1 MYLQTF
7 FPSQA
12 LTDVETVKHFSQA
25 LTDVETVKHFSEA
38 HTGMSSYSHAV
49 ILVACTCERMF
60 KAALR
65 YFHAAVILDQTLVLK
80 ISPLAVLASAW

>member
-1 MYLQTF
+1 MYLHERHGGGGREPF
-7 FPSQA
+7 
-12 LTDVETVKHFSQA
+12 
-25 LTDVETVKHFSEA
+25 
-38 HTGMSSYSHAV
+38 V

-65 YFHAAVILDQTLVLK
+65 YSHAAVISDQTLVLK